1 MENITKTN
9 KETIVEDVKKS
20 EQELGKQDLKSKIYK
35 PKKKIIVAICIILI
49 AILVGTIIIKKNV
62 KEKEKLVEE
71 ERIKIQEQENECRD
85 KISET
90 LAYMLVNLSGCSE
103 CVSAYLDLLDDYSSY
118 LDSTTIKN
126 IFLDNCKDVIDEME
140 NYDSIVIKNMKWL
153 NNNSIDKY
161 KEVYNVLL
169 DMYDNY
175 RVFYDGCIKLNVS
188 TTRESQNLLNKGN
201 IILEKFNRILIIMPE
216 LKENVESKEKSLSD
230 NF

>member
-62 KEKEKLVEE
+62 KEKEKLAEE
-71 ERIKIQEQENECRD
+71 ESIKIQEQEKECRD

-90 LAYMLVNLSGCSE
+90 LAYMLVNVSGCSE
-103 CVSAYLDLLDDYSSY
+103 CVSTYLDLLADYSSY

-126 IFLDNCKDVIDEME
+126 TFLDNCKDVIDTMDD
-140 NYDSIVIKNMKWL
+140 YDSIVIKNMKWL
-153 NNNSIDKY
+153 NNNSIEKY